1 MNRLKFKIDNFLV
14 GFPYGLMGKIIQV
27 EEHHIGHYTL
37 WDKVRY
43 RLLVGKNWRL
53 IMPNEMTVA
62 EAENMSATTNPMSGK
77 DDSHEK

>member
-43 RLLVGKNWRL
+43 RLLVGKKLEANH
-53 IMPNEMTVA
+53 A
-62 EAENMSATTNPMSGK
+62 E
-77 DDSHEK
+77 